1 MYPFKA
7 PEAGAV
13 SNHKRTETSCEE
25 TLSLIHVLPSRCCV
39 GVVTKL
45 VPSQISRF
53 FKVFYASFCL
63 GRYQFR
69 SGGQL
74 LWFESETRRHD
85 ESFYSTASYRG
96 DVAMPLV
103 LARLGGYWD
112 APSRRIAYFQNKRS
126 IYQNKPHMTL
136 IIYYIFPMFFSPIK
150 MTKAYNFLNIH

>member
-1 MYPFKA
+1 MTQNIIIPGTIAHSRMYPFKA

-63 GRYQFR
+63 GRFQFS

-103 LARLGGYWD
+103 LARLG
-112 APSRRIAYFQNKRS
+112 AIETHQVEEL
-126 IYQNKPHMTL
+126 L
-136 IIYYIFPMFFSPIK
+136 IFR
-150 MTKAYNFLNIH
+150 TKEVFIRTSHI